1 MDAGLI
7 LIAGP
12 SGSGKTTLVTSL
24 ANTYSWIHRPIS
36 HTTRPPRPGETHG
49 VDFYFVSRE
58 EFNRLADAGEFEAYA
73 VLYSHSYGTLRSE
86 VFVPGKVSLWILD
99 PDTALTVRN
108 RYPDSRTV
116 FLVPPDPDTLITRL
130 MARNTPDRLRGVAQE
145 LSRWAEFDYMV
156 INGHIDAAICSL
168 LSIIVS
174 YTHTLP
180 LIRGAFLEAWGM
192 YK

>member
-1 MDAGLI
+1 M
-7 LIAGP
+7 
-12 SGSGKTTLVTSL
+12 
-24 ANTYSWIHRPIS
+24 
-36 HTTRPPRPGETHG
+36 
-49 VDFYFVSRE
+49 
-58 EFNRLADAGEFEAYA
+58 
-73 VLYSHSYGTLRSE
+73 
-86 VFVPGKVSLWILD
+86 FVPGKVSLWILD

-180 LIRGAFLEAWGM
+180 LIRDAFLEAWGM